1 MSEKKTEQP
10 KKPAWLKEFTPES
23 IKKSAE
29 LVIHPKLTID
39 GLGLEHSKNVVIL
52 SEPYLVEIPK
62 EKAITKDTKIWM
74 IDLEY
79 ERVRHQF
86 ICQSGS
92 FRFQLGVLQEKLGL
106 DDFDDLIGFKI
117 KLWKQ
122 IADINTPTF
131 KGKAEVYC
139 LTPNI

>member
-1 MSEKKTEQP
+1 MSEKKTDQP
-10 KKPAWLKEFTPES
+10 KRPNWLKEFTPES
-23 IKKSAE
+23 IRKSAE
-29 LVIHPKLTID
+29 LIIYPKLTID

-62 EKAITKDTKIWM
+62 EKAIGKDNKIWM

-79 ERVRHQF
+79 ENVRHQF

-92 FRFQLGVLQEKLGL
+92 FRFQLGVLQEKLNL
-106 DDFDDLIGFKI
+106 DALIGFKI

-122 IADINTPTF
+122 LANINTPTF

-139 LTPNI
+139 MTSNI

>member
-1 MSEKKTEQP
+1 MSEKKSEQP
-10 KKPAWLKEFTPES
+10 KRPNWLKEFTPES
-23 IKKSAE
+23 ITKSAE
-29 LVIHPKLTID
+29 LIIYPKLTID
-39 GLGLEHSKNVVIL
+39 GLGLEYSKNVVIL

-62 EKAITKDTKIWM
+62 EKAISKDNKIWM

-79 ERVRHQF
+79 EGVRHQF

-92 FRFQLGVLQEKLGL
+92 FRFQLGVLQEKLNL
-106 DDFDDLIGFKI
+106 DDLIGFEI

-122 IADINTPTF
+122 LANINTPTF

-139 LTPNI
+139 MTPNI